1 MRGIDLRRR
10 ITAYDSGHGPA
21 LMSTDNTDQSTDD
34 GGPLAVEDREE
45 RIAFVGPVGEYA
57 AQ

>member
-1 MRGIDLRRR
+1 
-10 ITAYDSGHGPA
+10 
-21 LMSTDNTDQSTDD
+21 MSTDNTDQSTDD